1 MDVGELLWPHPRER
15 ADGVVRG
22 VGGVGDGLGT
32 RGILEDFDTVTGLVR
47 AAGGKEIMLLC
58 VGVGVGARAC
68 METNRM

>member
-32 RGILEDFDTVTGLVR
+32 RGVLEDFDLHGHG
-47 AAGGKEIMLLC
+47 ACEGAGGKEIMLLC
-58 VGVGVGARAC
+58 VGVGVCAC